1 MHINLKGW
9 LFHSSHF
16 CFCVPV
22 RAGFVLISIL
32 TFLLSGAVSVI
43 IWFEVFH
50 SYQLSAKERVAFI
63 LAGIVESI
71 LFLASTIGFIGVVA
85 RKQLFVT
92 IYTYFLY
99 VHFVLNLIVGI
110 YFLVTVR
117 ASNREQLV
125 DYCAEVFVNTS
136 TESSCPG
143 LTRVSTYVF
152 MAIVAALLLFEFYG
166 VLIAT
171 RYVYRLRKQ
180 KRDDRSRRLGYFH
193 ALSKPE
199 TSSIRHTR
207 QASDDIELLNSRD
220 STVDPQDLEDIVLDI
235 GPPSYIPVSTY
246 DRDLPPVPAV
256 GSPQSLSGTPPVR
269 RIRAL
274 PPRPDMASPVTRA
287 PSRPQED
294 AAQPRV
300 ESEDVPSP
308 IYSAE
313 VSSTA
318 HSALMDHA
326 TYIQSVFVRSNP
338 SLR

>member
-1 MHINLKGW
+1 MHVNLKGW

-22 RAGFVLISIL
+22 RAGFVLMSI
-32 TFLLSGAVSVI
+32 TDIPSF
-43 IWFEVFH
+43 WDD
-50 SYQLSAKERVAFI
+50 
-63 LAGIVESI
+63 
-71 LFLASTIGFIGVVA
+71 IGHYMVRDIPFIGVVA

-136 TESSCPG
+136 TESSCSG
-143 LTRVSTYVF
+143 LMRVSTYAF
-152 MAIVAALLLFEFYG
+152 IAIVAALLLFEFYG

-193 ALSKPE
+193 ALSKPD
-199 TSSIRHTR
+199 TSSTRHTR
-207 QASDDIELLNSRD
+207 QASDNIELLHSRD
-220 STVDPQDLEDIVLDI
+220 STVDPQDLEDAVLDI
-235 GPPSYIPVSTY
+235 GPRSYIPVSTY
-246 DRDLPPVPAV
+246 DRDLPPVPAL
-256 GSPQSLSGTPPVR
+256 GSPQSLPGTTPVR

-274 PPRPDMASPVTRA
+274 PPRPDTASSVVTRA

-294 AAQPRV
+294 AILPDKLPNPHEPRSRGREAQLRV
-300 ESEDVPSP
+300 DIGDGSP
-308 IYSAE
+308 IYGAE

-326 TYIQSVFVRSNP
+326 TYIQSIFVRSNP